1 MGLVDQQAA
10 VLRGVERVAP
20 PVERLRRPELGRVI
34 LRRLVLHHARGIGR
48 DAVFPAVVAVD
59 MELVERPVAEP
70 VAVHRLREEGAP
82 YAVRVALHTYLGTL
96 PVVEIA
102 EDVDVVRARQPFAQP
117 PSVEQLV
124 PLPAEITVAVGVV
137 DDRACRL
144 LDRVYFVRIPFVAAV
159 ELLLGGEQPLVA
171 FYDRE
176 PAGRFFHSGFP
187 FIQIYEFFFYLCPRL
202 KNSTLLKK
210 ITKTKINL

>member
-1 MGLVDQQAA
+1 M
-10 VLRGVERVAP
+10 
-20 PVERLRRPELGRVI
+20 
-34 LRRLVLHHARGIGR
+34 
-48 DAVFPAVVAVD
+48 
-59 MELVERPVAEP
+59 
-70 VAVHRLREEGAP
+70 
-82 YAVRVALHTYLGTL
+82 
-96 PVVEIA
+96 
-102 EDVDVVRARQPFAQP
+102 RARQPFAQP

-176 PAGRFFHSGFP
+176 PAGRFFSIAVF
-187 FIQIYEFFFYLCPRL
+187 
-202 KNSTLLKK
+202 LLYKYMNFS
-210 ITKTKINL
+210 IFVQD

>member
-1 MGLVDQQAA
+1 MGLVDHEAA
-10 VLRGVERVAP
+10 VLRGVERVAL

-34 LRRLVLHHARGIGR
+34 LCRLVLHHARGIGR

-59 MELVERPVAEP
+59 VELVERAVEQP

-102 EDVDVVRARQPFAQP
+102 EDVDVVRPRQPLAQP
-117 PSVEQLV
+117 PAVQHVV
-124 PLPAEITVAVGVV
+124 PLPAEIAVAVGVV

-144 LDRVYFVRIPFVAAV
+144 LDRVYFVRIPFVAAGAATRRV
-159 ELLLGGEQPLVA
+159 LRSGACGS
-171 FYDRE
+171 
-176 PAGRFFHSGFP
+176 FFP
-187 FIQIYEFFFYLCPRL
+187 
-202 KNSTLLKK
+202 
-210 ITKTKINL
+210 

>member
-20 PVERLRRPELGRVI
+20 PVERLRRPELSRVI
-34 LRRLVLHHARGIGR
+34 LRRLVLYHARGIGR
-48 DAVFPAVVAVD
+48 DAVFPTVVAVD
-59 MELVERPVAEP
+59 VELVERPVAEP

-96 PVVEIA
+96 PVVEIP

-176 PAGRFFHSGFP
+176 PRVVFSIAVFLLYKYMNFFSIFV
-187 FIQIYEFFFYLCPRL
+187 QD
-202 KNSTLLKK
+202 
-210 ITKTKINL
+210 